1 MSPLADDPARFVEDA
16 LDGFVDLYGDQVR
29 RVPGGVV
36 RAVAAPRTEVAVVV
50 GGGSGHYP
58 AFCGVVGPGL
68 AHGAVVGNVFTSPS
82 TADAVSVA
90 AAAAGD
96 AGVLL
101 LTGNYAGDVM
111 NFTLARDELRRRG
124 IPAHFLVVT
133 DDVASAPADE
143 VERRRG
149 IAGDLVVFKAAGAAA
164 AAGASL
170 EDVVAAATL
179 ANDRT
184 RTLGVA
190 FDGCTLPGASTPLF
204 TVPDGVVGLGVGIHG
219 EPGIGEVPACT
230 AGELASLLVDRLL
243 EERPRDAG
251 PRVAAL
257 VNGLGRTKYEEL
269 FVLWRAV
276 RARLDAA
283 GLEVVRPEVG
293 ELVTSLDM
301 AGCSLTLVWLDDA
314 LERLWCAPARTP
326 AFRRDGDVVGSG
338 TAGSAAAG
346 GGSSAV
352 RTSGASD
359 GPSVGG
365 PTAASPPAP
374 ATSALGTSGTATSTG
389 SQPAAPPVVDDRDAA
404 EAPAVV
410 AALTGAVT
418 VLRDLEVELG
428 RLDAVAGDG
437 DHGRGM
443 VRGAGA
449 AAEAATAAAD
459 AGDGAAACLRAAGH
473 AWADRAGGTSGVL
486 WGAGLAAA
494 ADALGAR
501 PADAPTARAARA
513 VRAAVD
519 AVAALGGARPGDK
532 TMLDAGEP
540 FAAALE
546 AAAATGTSVDDAWR
560 DAVAAADAA
569 ARATADLRP
578 RVGRARPLAERSVGT
593 PDPGAVSLTALL
605 ASVRGAGVVGAAGV
619 VRGAAAEHDADRTH
633 EEGTR

>member
-1 MSPLADDPARFVEDA
+1 MVSPLADDPARFVEDA
-16 LDGFVDLYGDQVR
+16 LEGFVDLYRDQVR
-29 RVPGGVV
+29 LVPGGVV
-36 RAVAAPRTEVAVVV
+36 RAVPAPRSQVAVVV

-82 TADAVSVA
+82 TADAVSVG

-124 IPAHFLVVT
+124 VDAHFLVVT
-133 DDVASAPADE
+133 DDVASAPVDE
-143 VERRRG
+143 IEKRRG

-164 AAGASL
+164 AEGATL
-170 EDVVAAATL
+170 EQVVAAATH

-190 FDGCTLPGASTPLF
+190 FDGCTLPGADAPLF
-204 TVPDGVVGLGVGIHG
+204 TVPEGTFGLGVGIHG

-230 AGELASLLVDRLL
+230 ASELAGLLVDRLL
-243 EERPRDAG
+243 EERPADAG
-251 PRVAAL
+251 PRVAAVL
-257 VNGLGRTKYEEL
+257 NGLGRTKYEEL

-283 GLEVVRPEVG
+283 GLEVVAPDVG

-301 AGCSLTLVWLDDA
+301 AGCSLTLVWLDED
-314 LERLWCAPARTP
+314 LERWWTAPAHTP
-326 AFRRDGDVVGSG
+326 AYRRGDVPTSG
-338 TAGSAAAG
+338 DASAAARDT
-346 GGSSAV
+346 AV
-352 RTSGASD
+352 EDAWPVAPADSEA
-359 GPSVGG
+359 GG
-365 PTAASPPAP
+365 PR
-374 ATSALGTSGTATSTG
+374 
-389 SQPAAPPVVDDRDAA
+389 VVDDADAA
-404 EAPAVV
+404 EAPVVV
-410 AALTGAVT
+410 AALERVVG
-418 VLRDLEVELG
+418 VLTDLEGELG

-443 VRGAGA
+443 LRGARAAAQAAAA
-449 AAEAATAAAD
+449 AAEQ
-459 AGDGAAACLRAAGH
+459 GHGGSACLLDAAH

-494 ADALGAR
+494 ADALAVRPAADPGAR
-501 PADAPTARAARA
+501 VAAL
-513 VRAAVD
+513 VRAWVD
-519 AVAALGGARPGDK
+519 AVATLGKAQPGDK
-532 TMLDAGEP
+532 TMLDS
-540 FAAALE
+540 AAPLADALE
-546 AAAATGTSVDDAWR
+546 RAAAAGDPADVAWPAALDAGR
-560 DAVAAADAA
+560 TA

-578 RVGRARPLAERSVGT
+578 QVGRARPLAERSLGT
-593 PDPGAVSLTALL
+593 PDPGAVSLVAVL
-605 ASVRGAGVVGAAGV
+605 AAAAG
-619 VRGAAAEHDADRTH
+619 RDPQEAALPPAGADGAQGGQGREDVPDAHDGAVGQD

>member
-1 MSPLADDPARFVEDA
+1 MVSPLADDPARFVEDA
-16 LDGFVDLYGDQVR
+16 LEGFVDLYRDQVR
-29 RVPGGVV
+29 LVPGGVV
-36 RAVAAPRTEVAVVV
+36 RAVPAPRSQVAVVV

-82 TADAVSVA
+82 TADAVSVG

-124 IPAHFLVVT
+124 VDAHFLVVT
-133 DDVASAPADE
+133 DDVASAPVDQ
-143 VERRRG
+143 VEKRRG

-164 AAGASL
+164 AEGATL
-170 EDVVAAATL
+170 EQVVAAATH

-190 FDGCTLPGASTPLF
+190 FDGCTLPGADAPLF
-204 TVPDGVVGLGVGIHG
+204 TVPEGTFGLGVGIHG

-230 AGELASLLVDRLL
+230 ASELAGLLVDRLL
-243 EERPRDAG
+243 EERPADAG
-251 PRVAAL
+251 PRVAAVL
-257 VNGLGRTKYEEL
+257 NGLGRTKYEEL

-283 GLEVVRPEVG
+283 GLEVVAPDVG

-301 AGCSLTLVWLDDA
+301 AGCSLTLVWLDED
-314 LERLWCAPARTP
+314 LERWWTAPAHTP
-326 AFRRDGDVVGSG
+326 AYRRGDVPTSSD
-338 TAGSAAAG
+338 ASAAGRDTAVEDAWPVAPADSEAG
-346 GGSSAV
+346 GP
-352 RTSGASD
+352 R
-359 GPSVGG
+359 
-365 PTAASPPAP
+365 
-374 ATSALGTSGTATSTG
+374 
-389 SQPAAPPVVDDRDAA
+389 VVDDADAA
-404 EAPAVV
+404 EAPVVV
-410 AALTGAVT
+410 AALERVVG
-418 VLRDLEVELG
+418 VLTDLEGELG

-443 VRGAGA
+443 LRGARAAAQAAAA
-449 AAEAATAAAD
+449 AAEQ
-459 AGDGAAACLRAAGH
+459 GHGGSACLLDAAH

-494 ADALGAR
+494 ADALAVRPAADPGAR
-501 PADAPTARAARA
+501 VAAL
-513 VRAAVD
+513 VRAWVD
-519 AVAALGGARPGDK
+519 AVATLGKAQPGDK
-532 TMLDAGEP
+532 TMLDS
-540 FAAALE
+540 AAPLADALE
-546 AAAATGTSVDDAWR
+546 RAAAAGDPADVAWPAALDAGR
-560 DAVAAADAA
+560 TA

-578 RVGRARPLAERSVGT
+578 QVGRARPLAERSLGT
-593 PDPGAVSLTALL
+593 PDPGAVSLVAVL
-605 ASVRGAGVVGAAGV
+605 AAAAG
-619 VRGAAAEHDADRTH
+619 RDPQEAALPPAGADGAQGGQGREDVPDAHDGAVGQDGQD